1 MAKSTK
7 IKTGAIQV
15 EGLAELSRALKKV
28 ESNTPNALRETNKK
42 VAEKVADQARS
53 RASGLGGVA
62 AHVAPSLRAT
72 AGATSAGVA
81 GGGAAFPM
89 FGGAEFGALR
99 YPQVAPWRGSGSDAG
114 YFLYPAI
121 RDEAPHIEDEYREA
135 LDHLIEKAGLGL

>member
-1 MAKSTK
+1 MPK

-15 EGLAELSRALKKV
+15 EGLAELNRALKKV
-28 ESNTPNALRETNKK
+28 EGGTPNALRETNKK
-42 VAEKVADQARS
+42 VAEKVAQSARS
-53 RASGLGGVA
+53 NASGLGGVA

-72 AGATSAGVA
+72 AGATSAGVS

-99 YPQVAPWRGSGSDAG
+99 YPQFKPWRGSGSDAG
-114 YFLYPAI
+114 YFLFPAI

-135 LDHLIEKAGLGL
+135 LEDLIRKADLD